1 MQGPLPIIA
10 LLLVVLSM
18 AYLLGSP
25 TQNKATELNY
35 STLLRWVEADLK
47 HDEGLELSADE
58 QGMTISD
65 VIITQSTLIART
77 QDSLIPDSE
86 FGSRYDLVCT
96 IPSEEQFY
104 ADVNLIYETVLG
116 HKVSP
121 TDYHFEIETKLPEGT
136 PWWLEWL
143 PTIFL
148 IGMLVLV
155 YVLMMRAQTGSGK
168 GMASFGKSRARITD
182 PKANSVTFKDVA
194 GADEEKEELKEIVEF
209 LKNPAKFTDVGA
221 RIPKGVLLVGPPGT
235 GKTLLAKAVSGE
247 AGVPFFTISGSDFVE
262 MFVGV
267 GASRVRD
274 LFSQAKKA
282 APSIIFI
289 DEIDAVGR
297 QRGAGMG
304 GGHDEREQTLNQLLV
319 EMDGFTHNQGVIVMA
334 ATNRS
339 DILDPALL
347 RPGRF
352 DRRIVVNYPDVK
364 GREEILKVHS
374 RAKPLAKDV
383 DLKVLA
389 RRTPYFTG
397 ADLENVLN
405 EAAILTA
412 RSGKKQ
418 IDMTTIEEAITRV
431 LSGPEKRSRKVTDKD
446 RRLTAYHEGGHAMVS
461 YYIPECDNVHEVTI
475 IPRGQAGGYT
485 MYLPGEETGYHTAAY
500 LASRIAS
507 LMGGRVAEQLVL
519 GEISTGASQDIKMA
533 TEIAHSMVT
542 EYGMS
547 PVVGP
552 IFLGDEQ
559 EVFLGKS
566 FAQQRSTFSEE
577 INASIDREVRRLI
590 DEGYKRAEAILTE
603 HMDQLHAL
611 ADVLLERE
619 KLDAEEF
626 DAFMKTGVVPV
637 KPPKA
642 EKAQPTPSAG
652 ASDDAGTG
660 APNVGASD
668 DAGEGEAEAADE
680 GTLNG
685 DASNATDAGAS
696 NAAEAHA
703 ADDDQTC
710 AQEEDSTDLRN
721 P

>member
-1 MQGPLPIIA
+1 MLGSFPGVRNAAKARNRILRKPEKKNLLQGPLLYLI
-10 LLLVVLSM
+10 LLLVILWMVQ
-18 AYLLGSP
+18 LLGSP
-25 TQNKATELNY
+25 TTDKIEELKY
-35 STLLRWVEADLK
+35 STLLKWVEADLK
-47 HDEGLELSADE
+47 ADAGMALAADE
-58 QGMTISD
+58 VGKTIEN

-77 QDSLIPDSE
+77 KDSQIPVAE
-86 FGSRYDLVCT
+86 FGARYDLIST

-104 ADVNLIYETVLG
+104 KDVNLIYEQVLG
-116 HKVSP
+116 RAVSP
-121 TDYHFEIETKLPEGT
+121 TDYAFEIETKLPAPT
-136 PWWLEWL
+136 PWWMEWL
-143 PTIFL
+143 PTIVM
-148 IGMLVLV
+148 IGLVA
-155 YVLMMRAQTGSGK
+155 VLWFFIMRAQTGSGK
-168 GMASFGKSRARITD
+168 GMASFGKSRARLTD
-182 PKANSVTFKDVA
+182 PKANGITFKDVA

-267 GASRVRD
+267 GAARVRD
-274 LFSQAKKA
+274 LFSQAKKS
-282 APSIIFI
+282 APAIVFI

-374 RAKPLAKDV
+374 RGKPLNKDV
-383 DLKVLA
+383 DLKVVA

-397 ADLENVLN
+397 ADLENVMN

-412 RSGKKQ
+412 RAGEKQ
-418 IDMTTIEEAITRV
+418 IRMATIEEAVTRV
-431 LSGPEKRSRKVTDKD
+431 MAGPEKRSRKVTDKD
-446 RRLTAYHEGGHAMVS
+446 RRLVAYHEGGHAIVS
-461 YYIPECDNVHEVTI
+461 HYIPECDDVHEVTI

-485 MYLPGEETGYHTAAY
+485 MTLPKEETGYRTANY
-500 LASRIAS
+500 LAAQIAS
-507 LMGGRVAEQLVL
+507 YMGGRVAEQLVL
-519 GEISTGASQDIKMA
+519 GEISTGASSDIKQA
-533 TEIAHSMVT
+533 TEIARNMVT

-547 PVVGP
+547 SSVGP
-552 IFLGDEQ
+552 IFLGDER

-566 FAQQRSTFSEE
+566 FSQQRSGFSEE
-577 INASIDREVRRLI
+577 VNSMIDREVHRLVS
-590 DEGYKRAEAILTE
+590 EGYNRAESILTE

-611 ADVLLERE
+611 AELLLERE
-619 KLDAEEF
+619 KLDFEEF
-626 DAFMKTGVVPV
+626 KAFMETGKVP
-637 KPPKA
+637 
-642 EKAQPTPSAG
+642 
-652 ASDDAGTG
+652 
-660 APNVGASD
+660 
-668 DAGEGEAEAADE
+668 EAAPEPKEDPRP
-680 GTLNG
+680 GKPWG
-685 DASNATDAGAS
+685 PQAPI
-696 NAAEAHA
+696 EAKA
-703 ADDDQTC
+703 
-710 AQEEDSTDLRN
+710 
-721 P
+721 

>member
-1 MQGPLPIIA
+1 MLGSFPGVRNAAKARNRILRKPEKKNLLQGPLLYLI
-10 LLLVVLSM
+10 LLLVILWMVQ
-18 AYLLGSP
+18 LLGSP
-25 TQNKATELNY
+25 TTDKIEELKY
-35 STLLRWVEADLK
+35 STLLKWVEADLK
-47 HDEGLELSADE
+47 ADAGMALAADE
-58 QGMTISD
+58 VGKTIEN

-77 QDSLIPDSE
+77 KDSQIPVGE
-86 FGSRYDLVCT
+86 FGARYDLIAT

-104 ADVNLIYETVLG
+104 KDVNLIYEQVLG
-116 HKVSP
+116 RAVSP
-121 TDYHFEIETKLPEGT
+121 TDYAFEIETKLPAPT
-136 PWWLEWL
+136 PWWMEWL
-143 PTIFL
+143 PTIVM
-148 IGMLVLV
+148 IGLVA
-155 YVLMMRAQTGSGK
+155 VLWFFIMRAQTGSGK
-168 GMASFGKSRARITD
+168 GMASFGKSRARLTD
-182 PKANSVTFKDVA
+182 PKANGITFKDVA

-267 GASRVRD
+267 GAARVRD
-274 LFSQAKKA
+274 LFSQAKKS
-282 APSIIFI
+282 APAIVFI

-374 RAKPLAKDV
+374 RGKPLNKDV
-383 DLKVLA
+383 DLKVVA

-397 ADLENVLN
+397 ADLENVMN

-412 RSGKKQ
+412 RAGEKQ
-418 IDMTTIEEAITRV
+418 IRMATIEEAVTRV
-431 LSGPEKRSRKVTDKD
+431 MAGPEKRSRKVTDKD
-446 RRLTAYHEGGHAMVS
+446 RRLVAYHEGGHAIVS
-461 YYIPECDNVHEVTI
+461 HYIPECDDVHEVTI

-485 MYLPGEETGYHTAAY
+485 MTLPKEETGYRTANY
-500 LASRIAS
+500 LAAQIAS
-507 LMGGRVAEQLVL
+507 YMGGRVAEQLVL
-519 GEISTGASQDIKMA
+519 GEISTGASSDIKQA
-533 TEIAHSMVT
+533 TEIARNMVT

-547 PVVGP
+547 SSVGP
-552 IFLGDEQ
+552 IFLGDER

-566 FAQQRSTFSEE
+566 FSQQRSGFSEE
-577 INASIDREVRRLI
+577 VNSMIDREVHRLVS
-590 DEGYKRAEAILTE
+590 EGYNRAESILTE

-611 ADVLLERE
+611 AELLLERE
-619 KLDAEEF
+619 KLDFEEF
-626 DAFMKTGVVPV
+626 KAFMETGKVP
-637 KPPKA
+637 
-642 EKAQPTPSAG
+642 
-652 ASDDAGTG
+652 
-660 APNVGASD
+660 
-668 DAGEGEAEAADE
+668 EAAPEPKEDPRP
-680 GTLNG
+680 GKPWG
-685 DASNATDAGAS
+685 PQAPI
-696 NAAEAHA
+696 EAKA
-703 ADDDQTC
+703 
-710 AQEEDSTDLRN
+710 
-721 P
+721 